1 MGLHPRECLNHYH
14 LICLASFVAI
24 SLVLIIVGGLL
35 PAWCIRYGNTFECHS
50 LLQSERAFSCLF
62 KLIPTSIIFCLIL
75 SLFMFV
81 ILIIGQVYIEY
92 SGIAKKEYQLVARF
106 VNILALSI
114 AIILIMVVLLQW
126 FHPPAHLSNNILIAM
141 IPAHDEKNNS
151 SKQER
156 IRFETISADDPSYL
170 KAIGVQRRSM
180 LTYHQNIHHGPNLFF
195 AAFIMLFIALLGF
208 VMAHRMSN

>member
-1 MGLHPRECLNHYH
+1 
-14 LICLASFVAI
+14 
-24 SLVLIIVGGLL
+24 
-35 PAWCIRYGNTFECHS
+35 
-50 LLQSERAFSCLF
+50 
-62 KLIPTSIIFCLIL
+62 
-75 SLFMFV
+75 MFV

-106 VNILALSI
+106 INILALSI

-126 FHPPAHLSNNILIAM
+126 FHPPAHLSNNIVIAM
-141 IPAHDEKNNS
+141 IPTHDEKNNS